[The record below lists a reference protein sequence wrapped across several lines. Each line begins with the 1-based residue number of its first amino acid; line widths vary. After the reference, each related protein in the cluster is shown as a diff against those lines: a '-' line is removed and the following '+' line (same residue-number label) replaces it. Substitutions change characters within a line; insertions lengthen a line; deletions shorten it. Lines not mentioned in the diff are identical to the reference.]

1 MGSWTLVNVE
11 FLITMLSTKKDRYNG
26 LIIETETINASVSF
40 FKQSLQN
47 LLTKAQK
54 EKISLLWLDLTTQ
67 QNEHIAVALA
77 LGFEFHNC
85 EPQRVTLTFQVTKDA
100 YIPVAPTHT
109 IGVGAVVIN
118 QKNELLMVRDR
129 IHTSNSIYKL
139 PGGMLEPTQSLEEGV
154 IREVWEETGIK
165 AKLIKMVSLLN
176 SHPFTFNKSNMYI
189 VFQLEALSEEINV
202 IDTHEIEFALWM
214 PLDDFFAHE
223 EMSQFQKDL
232 VKASLDNE
240 GLSLM
245 EFENMLSW
253 KKHVEVYG

>member
-1 MGSWTLVNVE
+1 
-11 FLITMLSTKKDRYNG
+11 MLSVKKDFYNG
-26 LIIETETINASVSF
+26 LIIETESIDASISM
-40 FKQSLQN
+40 FKKSLQN
-47 LLTKAQK
+47 LIEHAQK
-54 EKISLLWLDLTTQ
+54 EEVSLLWLDLTISQ
-67 QNEHIAVALA
+67 HEHIALALS

-85 EPQRVTLTFQVTKDA
+85 EAKRTTLTFQVKKDA

-118 QKNELLMVRDR
+118 KKNELLMVRDR
-129 IHTSNSIYKL
+129 IHTSNSIYKF

-154 IREVWEETGIK
+154 VREVWEETGIK

-189 VFQLEALSEEINV
+189 VFELEALSEEINV
-202 IDTHEIEFALWM
+202 IDTHEIEFALWI
-214 PLDDFFAHE
+214 PLDEFFAHK

-232 VKASLDNE
+232 VSVTLNKE
-240 GLSLM
+240 GLSLITY
-245 EFENMLSW
+245 ENRRPN

>member
-1 MGSWTLVNVE
+1 
-11 FLITMLSTKKDRYNG
+11 MLKTKKDLYNG
-26 LIIETETINASVSF
+26 FIVETQSIDASVST
-40 FKQSLQN
+40 FKNSLQA
-47 LLTKAQK
+47 LLTQSQK
-54 EKISLLWLDLTTQ
+54 EKIALLWLDLTTIQ
-67 QNEHIAVALA
+67 HEHIAVALS

-85 EPQRVTLTFQVTKDA
+85 EAQRVTLTFQVTKDA

-154 IREVWEETGIK
+154 VREVWEETGIK

-214 PLDDFFAHE
+214 PLEEFYAHE
-223 EMSQFQKDL
+223 EMSDFQKDL
-232 VKASLDNE
+232 VTATLNHE
-240 GLSLM
+240 GISLM
-245 EFENMLSW
+245 EYINTRPN
-253 KKHVEVYG
+253 KKHVEVYS